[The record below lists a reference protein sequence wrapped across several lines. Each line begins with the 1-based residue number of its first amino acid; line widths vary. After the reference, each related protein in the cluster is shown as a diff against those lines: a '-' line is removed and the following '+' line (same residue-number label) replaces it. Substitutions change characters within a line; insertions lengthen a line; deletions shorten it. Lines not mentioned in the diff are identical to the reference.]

1 MATRGHE
8 NETGRMARWSRILI
22 LVASLALGL
31 TYFLPIWTIDLDAPQ
46 YPEGLGM
53 VIRINTIEG
62 QKEHDL
68 TNINNLNHYIGMQ
81 RIVPESIPE
90 LKIMPVVVAVLMV
103 TGLLV
108 AYLGR
113 KRLLYAW
120 TAGFLV
126 VSLVGLAD
134 FWKWEYDYGHNLDE
148 ETAIIK
154 IPGMSYQ
161 PPLIG
166 SREILNFTAHSWPG
180 AGGMIAILAA
190 ATAVLLSVREWRS
203 GNELPP
209 DHHAVAGGGPP
220 DRESDT
226 PGTSESTRRS
236 EEAEGAEKADGPEE
250 AEGTQAVGA
259 TSGAEAADR
268 ATTSRAGHS
277 LGPVA
282 TLAAAALVLAGC
294 AEPEPRP
301 LVAGVDGCADCLMIV
316 DAGGHGAEIVTET
329 GKIYTFDS
337 AECMVNH
344 LLTSTEEKNV
354 HSTWVTDFASPEE
367 LVRAQEAHYLVSPM
381 LASPMGLGITAF
393 RRAEDRDGAVN
404 SFGGRAAEWEDVV
417 ELVSE
422 AWPDGRPPMKH
433 GGHTATILDGHG
445 PAGG

>member
-1 MATRGHE
+1 MATRAHG
-8 NETGRMARWSRILI
+8 NEAGKMARWSRILI

-31 TYFLPIWTIDLDAPQ
+31 TYVLPLWTIDLEAPQ

-68 TNINNLNHYIGMQ
+68 SNINNLNHYIGMQ

-90 LKIMPVVVAVLMV
+90 LKIMPVVVGVLML

-108 AYLGR
+108 AVLGR

-126 VSLVGLAD
+126 ISLVGVAD

-166 SREILNFTAHSWPG
+166 SRDILNFTAHSWPG

-190 ATAVLLSVREWRS
+190 TTAVLLSVREWRS
-203 GNELPP
+203 RDDLPP
-209 DHHAVAGGGPP
+209 DDHAVGAPP

-226 PGTSESTRRS
+226 PVTPEGTRRS
-236 EEAEGAEKADGPEE
+236 EETEGAEEADGPGE
-250 AEGTQAVGA
+250 AEATEAVGVA
-259 TSGAEAADR
+259 SGAEGADR
-268 ATTSRAGHS
+268 ATASRAGHS

-282 TLAAAALVLAGC
+282 TLATAAFLLSAC

-301 LVAGVDGCADCLMIV
+301 LVAGVDDCADCLMIV
-316 DAGGHGAEIVTET
+316 DAGGHGAEIVTGT

-344 LLTSTEEKNV
+344 LLTSVEEGDV

-367 LVRAQEAHYLVSPM
+367 LVRAEDAHYLVSPT
-381 LASPMGLGITAF
+381 LNSPMGLGVTAF
-393 RRAEDRDGAVN
+393 RRVEDRNGAVDA
-404 SFGGRAAEWEDVV
+404 FGGRPAEWDEIVA
-417 ELVSE
+417 LVSE
-422 AWPDGRPPMKH
+422 AWPEGRPSMKH
-433 GGHTATILDGHG
+433 GGHTAALTDDGG
-445 PAGG
+445 PTGG

>member
-1 MATRGHE
+1 MATRAHG
-8 NETGRMARWSRILI
+8 NEAGKMARWSRILI

-31 TYFLPIWTIDLDAPQ
+31 TYVLPLWTIDLEAPQ

-53 VIRINTIEG
+53 VIRVNTIEG

-68 TNINNLNHYIGMQ
+68 ANINNLNHYIGMQ

-90 LKIMPVVVAVLMV
+90 LKIMPVVVGVLML

-108 AYLGR
+108 AVLGR

-126 VSLVGLAD
+126 ISLVGVAD

-161 PPLIG
+161 PPLVG
-166 SREILNFTAHSWPG
+166 SRDILNFTAHSWPG

-190 ATAVLLSVREWRS
+190 TTAVLLSVREWRS
-203 GNELPP
+203 RDDLPP
-209 DHHAVAGGGPP
+209 DGDSA
-220 DRESDT
+220 R
-226 PGTSESTRRS
+226 
-236 EEAEGAEKADGPEE
+236 
-250 AEGTQAVGA
+250 VGA
-259 TSGAEAADR
+259 A
-268 ATTSRAGHS
+268 TSRAGHS

-282 TLAAAALVLAGC
+282 ILAAAAFLLSGC

-301 LVAGVDGCADCLMIV
+301 LVAGVDDCADCLMIV

-329 GKIYTFDS
+329 GKVYTFDS

-344 LLTSTEEKNV
+344 LLTSVEEHNV

-367 LVRAQEAHYLVSPM
+367 LVRAKEAHYLVSPT
-381 LASPMGLGITAF
+381 LSSPMGLGVTAF
-393 RRAEDRDGAVN
+393 RRVEDRDGAVDA
-404 SFGGRAAEWEDVV
+404 FGGRAAQWQEIVA
-417 ELVSE
+417 LVAE
-422 AWPDGRPPMKH
+422 AWPEGRPSMKH
-433 GGHTATILDGHG
+433 GGHTALLLDDGG
-445 PAGG
+445 PTGG

>member
-126 VSLVGLAD
+126 ISLVGMAD

-190 ATAVLLSVREWRS
+190 TTAVLLSVREWRS
-203 GNELPP
+203 GNELPR
-209 DHHAVAGGGPP
+209 DDHAVAGGGPP

-226 PGTSESTRRS
+226 P
-236 EEAEGAEKADGPEE
+236 
-250 AEGTQAVGA
+250 
-259 TSGAEAADR
+259 ADR
-268 ATTSRAGHS
+268 ATVSRAGHS

-282 TLAAAALVLAGC
+282 TLAAAALVLVGC

-344 LLTSTEEKNV
+344 LLTSTEEKDV

-367 LVRAQEAHYLVSPM
+367 LVPAREAHYLVSPM